1 MVRDHVKHARRSQ
14 SRAALRASNR
24 DVRNAWLVRAAGAL
38 SLTVLPLLLSCA
50 PESPMAPTQLVA
62 IGDGV
67 AFGVWTPTGT
77 DTCTKAIHDSYSTVG
92 PDSLRYPT
100 WHPPV
105 DPETGCTFGH
115 EHGRDPR
122 GSDLYREVGDIPFAY
137 ANQHLM
143 ESGFGAVRNEDHVGH
158 KIEWENDVEMRP
170 GEGGVAVIS
179 VRCDVM
185 VKMHQGS
192 HSRDAFTNNM
202 HEVAYHIRCSDGTGF
217 SATVLT
223 PIGPAGELTAS
234 CDREREIHVGT
245 ATPPNSPNGGG
256 HRAIPDVACIQQH
269 VMGGTR
275 PNFDA
280 ALHESWEISVGL
292 TTTNGRTLAA
302 FNPYFQVTDPSR
314 YYDPAAPNVTARPI
328 DLCKNALYT
337 NRDRCQGIGADVTWD
352 SPNSPFKGVRRFVDI
367 NGNFVGNA
375 DGPTVWYTD
384 PLGRRGRTE
393 WFPGAIRQWIASHSN
408 NGLDLHGPVIGQNRS
423 YNGPGVRAPN

>member
-1 MVRDHVKHARRSQ
+1 
-14 SRAALRASNR
+14 
-24 DVRNAWLVRAAGAL
+24 
-38 SLTVLPLLLSCA
+38 
-50 PESPMAPTQLVA
+50 
-62 IGDGV
+62 
-67 AFGVWTPTGT
+67 
-77 DTCTKAIHDSYSTVG
+77 
-92 PDSLRYPT
+92 
-100 WHPPV
+100 
-105 DPETGCTFGH
+105 
-115 EHGRDPR
+115 
-122 GSDLYREVGDIPFAY
+122 
-137 ANQHLM
+137 
-143 ESGFGAVRNEDHVGH
+143 
-158 KIEWENDVEMRP
+158 MRP

-179 VRCDVM
+179 VRCDVL

-217 SATVLT
+217 SATALT

-234 CDREREIHVGT
+234 CDRERDVHVGT
-245 ATPPNSPNGGG
+245 PTPPNSPNGGG
-256 HRAIPDVACIQQH
+256 HRAIPDLACVQQH

-292 TTTNGRTLAA
+292 TTTNGRTLVA
-302 FNPYFQVTDPSR
+302 FNPYFQLMDPSR

-328 DLCKNALYT
+328 DLCKNPLYA
-337 NRDRCQGIGADVTWD
+337 NRDRCQGVGADVTWD
-352 SPNSPFKGVRRFVDI
+352 SPSSPFKGVRRFVDI